1 MPSEL
6 RDFKRSCEWCD
17 HRRICKFNP
26 SKIQTGKQV
35 VDWSEAIMLA
45 VIPATAVTVLIASWA
60 AEPPG
65 DDDETF

>member
-1 MPSEL
+1 
-6 RDFKRSCEWCD
+6 
-17 HRRICKFNP
+17 
-26 SKIQTGKQV
+26 
-35 VDWSEAIMLA
+35 VDWSEAIMMA